1 MTVTS
6 DAVNQEILDHVT
18 RLLHTR
24 GERMTVPRRCVLL
37 ALAAREGHVSAEQV
51 ITDVAILEPSV
62 HRSSVYR
69 TLDALT
75 AAGLLQHVHL
85 AHGATAYHLVTRAHP
100 HAQCRSCH
108 AVVDLPAHLLD
119 ALGAS
124 AQDQFG
130 FILDPL
136 HVALS
141 GTCRNCARE
150 QQAANQTSL
159 AKQPDGPTESPQRPT
174 G

>member
-1 MTVTS
+1 MTLTS
-6 DAVNQEILDHVT
+6 DAVTEDLLDHVT
-18 RLLHTR
+18 HLLHTR

-37 ALAAREGHVSAEQV
+37 ALAARKGHVSAEQV
-51 ITDVAILEPSV
+51 VTDVAALEPTVHRASV
-62 HRSSVYR
+62 HR
-69 TLDALT
+69 TLEALT

-85 AHGATAYHLVTRAHP
+85 AHGATAYHLVTHAHP
-100 HAQCRSCH
+100 HAQCTSCQ

-119 ALGAS
+119 ALSAA

-141 GTCRNCARE
+141 GTCRNCAHGTAR
-150 QQAANQTSL
+150 
-159 AKQPDGPTESPQRPT
+159 
-174 G
+174 

>member
-6 DAVNQEILDHVT
+6 DVVDEDILDHVT
-18 RLLHTR
+18 TLLHAR
-24 GERMTVPRRCVLL
+24 GERMTVPRRSVLL
-37 ALAAREGHVSAEQV
+37 ALAARTGHVSAEQV
-51 ITDVAILEPSV
+51 VADVAALVPTV

-85 AHGATAYHLVTRAHP
+85 GHGATAYHLVKHAHP
-100 HAQCRSCH
+100 HAQCTTCH
-108 AVVDLPAHLLD
+108 AVVDLPTDLLD
-119 ALGAS
+119 ALTAS

-130 FILDPL
+130 FVLDPL

-141 GTCRNCARE
+141 GTCQNCA
-150 QQAANQTSL
+150 NNPSL
-159 AKQPDGPTESPQRPT
+159 
-174 G
+174 